1 MNNSSF
7 KNIFNTILTAS
18 LVTTVGTVFAIK
30 VNKHIDN
37 WEKDCKVDNGK
48 HIFCWAYLNEYGKN
62 CVLIVLTFITTLVL
76 GLILYYGFGII

>member
-1 MNNSSF
+1 MNNLNN
-7 KNIFNTILTAS
+7 KQIFNTILTGA

-37 WEKDCKVDNGK
+37 WEQDCKVDNGK
-48 HIFCWAYLNEYGKN
+48 HIFCWAYLNEYSKN
-62 CVLIVLTFITTLVL
+62 CVLIILTFFTTLLL